1 MVRRGLAAASMS
13 VATRSVVAKIRR
25 AAPIACAA
33 ALLACMLPTGADAQ
47 AWPAKPIRMVVPYA
61 PGGSTDLV
69 ARMVSQKL
77 SEALGQP
84 VIIDNRPGSSGNI
97 GTDIVAKAPPDGYT
111 LSIGNDATHSTNI
124 HLNKSTPF
132 DPVRDFTPLAY
143 AVANIITVC
152 VHPSVPA
159 TSIRELIDYAKRNPG
174 KLSFGSSG
182 TGSPHHLAGELM
194 KQLANVD
201 LAHVPYKGSGPM
213 TTDLLNGNLPVAF
226 VSLVSVVQHIRSG
239 KVRALGVVEGQRYP
253 GLPDVPTVGE
263 TLKGFELV
271 SWLGFFGPAGLP
283 QPIVQRLSA
292 EMNRALE
299 APDVKAKLDPQGLL
313 VSTMSP
319 EKFAE
324 LIKADLEKRGRIIA
338 GAGIKPE

>member
-1 MVRRGLAAASMS
+1 MFRQWTGAA
-13 VATRSVVAKIRR
+13 R
-25 AAPIACAA
+25 AAFSSIALVTAF
-33 ALLACMLPTGADAQ
+33 ALPATAVGQ

-77 SEALGQP
+77 AEALGQP
-84 VIIDNRPGSSGNI
+84 VVVDNRPGSSGNI
-97 GTDIVAKAPPDGYT
+97 GTDIVAKAAPDGYT

-132 DPVRDFTPLAY
+132 DPLRDFTPLAY
-143 AVANIITVC
+143 AVANIITVS
-152 VHPSVPA
+152 VHPSVPVQ
-159 TSIRELIDYAKRNPG
+159 SVRELVDFAKKNPG

-194 KQLANVD
+194 KQLAGID
-201 LAHVPYKGSGPM
+201 MTHVPYKGSGPM

-226 VSLVSVVQHIRSG
+226 VSLVSVVPHIRAG
-239 KVRALGVVEGQRYP
+239 KVRTLAVVEGQRYP
-253 GLPDVPTVGE
+253 GMPDVPTVGE
-263 TLKGFELV
+263 TLPGFELV

-283 QPIVQRLSA
+283 APIVQRLST

-319 EKFAE
+319 ERFGA
-324 LIKADLEKRGRIIA
+324 LIKADLERRGRIIA
-338 GAGIKPE
+338 TAGIKPE